1 MSDAVSG
8 AKPPFFQLD
17 PIPQKPDGSGPAVGV
32 WQVILNGR
40 LLPPEGVEGLEL
52 RNDRVGVLQ
61 YGNNRNGPYAQWAFR
76 ENGGGGS
83 ILIPYAVDTTR
94 QLYVAGVL
102 ESRPNMTST
111 GQRVLC
117 AVGGFKDPGEAAK
130 EAAIRETAEEAGM
143 AVAQKILALPGLPVN
158 ANRAFFVADAH
169 AGEGVH
175 LFAYQVPFK
184 NLLPA
189 DKVEGVDAWCL
200 GGPDATF
207 TKGSEGVRFV
217 RWNDVPAVS
226 PDALLQCATLGLL
239 GAISKYVFTLVPQT

>member
-8 AKPPFFQLD
+8 AKPPFFQLE

-40 LLPPEGVEGLEL
+40 PLPPEGVEGLEL

-61 YGNNRNGPYAQWAFR
+61 YGKNPNGPYAQWAFR

-83 ILIPYAVDTTR
+83 ILIPCAVDTMR

-117 AVGGFKDPGEAAK
+117 AVGGFKDPGETAK
-130 EAAIRETAEEAGM
+130 EAAIRETAEETGM
-143 AVAQKILALPGLPVN
+143 EVASKILALPGLPVN
-158 ANRAFFVADAH
+158 SNRAFFVADAH

-175 LFAYQVPFK
+175 LFVYQVSFK
-184 NLLPA
+184 NLVPA

-200 GGPDATF
+200 GGPDTTF

-217 RWNDVPAVS
+217 RWHDVSKAS
-226 PDALLQCATLGLL
+226 PDALLQSGVLALL
-239 GAISKYVFTLVPQT
+239 GSVSRYVFTLLPQT